1 MRPYTKIL
9 IGALMIIG
17 GIYWYSL
24 DVFAGTGLNNLDA
37 LVILGKGF
45 AGLFVFLIGVFVVWI
60 ESDELKIQ
68 RELQRHDFEP
78 AKYREQPDE
87 FDTGEG
93 VAELDDEA
101 EFDGDYDDVVEGTVD
116 EVKDRV
122 DEDDLDPQKV
132 LAAEKE
138 GKNRK
143 TLKQWLESRMDAE

>member
-24 DVFAGTGLNNLDA
+24 DVFVGTGMNNLDSLAILLKGSAGA
-37 LVILGKGF
+37 LV
-45 AGLFVFLIGVFVVWI
+45 FLVGVFVVWI

-78 AKYREQPDE
+78 EKYREEDDE

-93 VAELDDEA
+93 MAEIDDI
-101 EFDGDYDDVVEGTVD
+101 DYDEVVEGTVD

-122 DEDDLDPQKV
+122 EDDDLDPEKV
-132 LAAEKE
+132 LDAEKD
-138 GKNRK
+138 GKDRK
-143 TLKQWLESRMDAE
+143 TLKEWLDSRMDEA